1 MGLTGHTKMAGR
13 VLGSARRRITYAL
26 VTRDIPRKSS
36 FNDKVKVMS
45 ILRLAVEAHG
55 RKTNQG
61 IREILASA
69 YYKKYQKPMPETS
82 LMEDVRRWNHGEC
95 NIPYLYDFII
105 GAQASV

>member
-1 MGLTGHTKMAGR
+1 MMAGR
-13 VLGSARRRITYAL
+13 VQGFARRSTTYDQSTL
-26 VTRDIPRKSS
+26 DIPRKSS

-61 IREILASA
+61 IREILAAA
-69 YYKKYQKPMPETS
+69 YYKKHQKPMPETS

-95 NIPYLYDFII
+95 NIPYLYDFIL
-105 GAQASV
+105 GVQEKV